1 MLQNEN
7 SNSEGTAVPTEK
19 ITGMVIRMVNRKRII
34 EEFQELV
41 AIDSPSFGEREMADV
56 LTKKLTA
63 LGFQVEEDGAGKVY
77 GGNAGNLYAYLP
89 GELEGPPLLL
99 SAHMDTVE
107 PSRNKKAIVK
117 EDGTITSDGT
127 TVLGADDLSGV
138 TAILEAIRSIR
149 EEKLPHR
156 SIEILFAIAEE
167 VYIRGSEVFDYSF
180 IKAREAYVLDLSGE
194 IGTAALKAPTLVSF
208 EAVFTGKAAHA
219 GFAPE
224 EGIHAI
230 GTAAKAITSIQMGR
244 IDKETTVNVGL
255 IEGGLAKNIVP
266 ETCILKGEVRS
277 IRHEKALEETEKIR
291 AAFEKSAAESKA
303 KLTFTTSFGCLAYE
317 TKEEAPVVQR
327 FAKACQEL
335 SIPTLYVE
343 TFGGSDNNNFVRN
356 GISGIVMA
364 CGMND
369 VHSTKEHTHIDD
381 LEKCTEIVVKLLTS
395 KN

>member
-1 MLQNEN
+1 MADRE
-7 SNSEGTAVPTEK
+7 
-19 ITGMVIRMVNRKRII
+19 RII
-34 EEFQELV
+34 KEFKELV
-41 AIDSPSFGEREMADV
+41 SIDSPSFGEREMADV
-56 LTKKLTA
+56 LTKKLSD
-63 LGFQVEEDGAGKVY
+63 LGFTVTEDKAGKVY

-89 GELEGPPLLL
+89 GDIEGAPILL

-107 PSRNKKAIVK
+107 PSRHKRAVVK

-138 TAILEAIRSIR
+138 TAILEAIRSIQ
-149 EEKLPHR
+149 EKNIPHR
-156 SIEILFAIAEE
+156 SVEILFAIAEE
-167 VYIRGSEVFDYSF
+167 VYIRGSEVFDYSLV
-180 IKAREAYVLDLSGE
+180 KAKEAYTLDLSGE

-230 GTAAKAITSIQMGR
+230 GTAAKAITAIQMGR

-255 IEGGLAKNIVP
+255 IEGGLARNIVP
-266 ETCILKGEVRS
+266 ETCTLKGEVRS

-291 AAFEKSAAESKA
+291 KAFTEAATAAKA
-303 KLTFTTSFGCLAYE
+303 KLEFTTSYGCLAYSIE
-317 TKEEAPVVQR
+317 EEAPVVKR
-327 FAKACQEL
+327 FEKACQEL
-335 SIPTLYVE
+335 SIPTRYVE

-364 CGMND
+364 CGMHD

-381 LEKCTEIVVKLLTS
+381 LEKCTEIVIKLLTLQEER
-395 KN
+395 N